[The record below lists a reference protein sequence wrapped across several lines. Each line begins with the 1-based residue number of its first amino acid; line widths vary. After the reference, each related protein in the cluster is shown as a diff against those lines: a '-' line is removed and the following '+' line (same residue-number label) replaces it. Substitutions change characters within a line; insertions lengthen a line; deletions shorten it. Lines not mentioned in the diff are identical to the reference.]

1 MRRRIQG
8 RLRQGS
14 YSPATPCRSANC
26 GDATRLAG
34 SGLPKPRVSAQSL
47 RNRRYSASLEDLMS
61 KTLPFALFAAAFAA
75 VSLPASAADYFAGK
89 TIEWTVGS
97 DAGGGY
103 DIYSRTIARHLPKYI
118 PGSPTIIVKNLPG
131 AGSGRA
137 ATYIATVA
145 PKDGTAIGMIF
156 PGAVVGPLLE
166 EGQKPQYDPTKFVYL
181 ATADSGTRVCATYA
195 TSKVKSF
202 ADAQKQKANMG
213 ASAAGGSTRD
223 YVNMLRKAAG
233 AQFELVTGYKGTAE
247 IGLAVERGEVDG
259 LCGWDWS
266 SLKSQKSDWLRDK
279 KLNILVQTA
288 LEPEPELTKLGVPT
302 MWEFIK
308 KEDDKKAAELVV
320 SQQVFGRPVIA
331 PPGTTPD
338 AVKILREG
346 LSKVLADKDF
356 LADAEKAKIDINPL
370 DGAKVQEVVEKAYA
384 SPPAVVAR
392 AKELIRE

>member
-1 MRRRIQG
+1 
-8 RLRQGS
+8 
-14 YSPATPCRSANC
+14 
-26 GDATRLAG
+26 
-34 SGLPKPRVSAQSL
+34 
-47 RNRRYSASLEDLMS
+47 MS
-61 KTLPFALFAAAFAA
+61 KTLPFAILAAAVATA
-75 VSLPASAADYFAGK
+75 SLPASAADYYAGK
-89 TIEWTVGS
+89 TIEWTVGG

-118 PGSPTIIVKNLPG
+118 PGSPNIIVKNLPG

-137 ATYIATVA
+137 ATYLATVA

-156 PGAVVGPLLE
+156 PGAIVGPLLE

-181 ATADSGTRVCATYA
+181 ATADSGTRVCATFIN
-195 TSKVKSF
+195 SKTKNF
-202 ADAQKQKANMG
+202 ADAQTQKTTMG

-279 KLNILVQTA
+279 KINILVQTA
-288 LEPEPELTKLGVPT
+288 LEPEPELAKLGVPT

-320 SQQVFGRPVIA
+320 SQQVFGRPFIA
-331 PPGTTPD
+331 PPGTSAD

-346 LSKVLADKDF
+346 FSKVMQDKDF
-356 LADAEKAKIDINPL
+356 LADAEKSKIDINPL
-370 DGAKVQEVVEKAYA
+370 DGAKVQEVVEKVYA

-392 AKELIRE
+392 AKELIKE

>member
-1 MRRRIQG
+1 M
-8 RLRQGS
+8 
-14 YSPATPCRSANC
+14 
-26 GDATRLAG
+26 
-34 SGLPKPRVSAQSL
+34 
-47 RNRRYSASLEDLMS
+47 
-61 KTLPFALFAAAFAA
+61 
-75 VSLPASAADYFAGK
+75 
-89 TIEWTVGS
+89 
-97 DAGGGY
+97 
-103 DIYSRTIARHLPKYI
+103 PKYI

-156 PGAVVGPLLE
+156 PGAIVGPLLE
-166 EGQKPQYDPTKFVYL
+166 DGQKPQYDPTKFVYL
-181 ATADSGTRVCATYA
+181 ATADFGTRVCATFT

-279 KLNILVQTA
+279 KINILVQTA
-288 LEPEPELTKLGVPT
+288 LEPEAELTKLGVPT

-308 KEDDKKAAELVV
+308 KEEDKKAAELVV
-320 SQQVFGRPVIA
+320 SQQVFGRPIIA
-331 PPGTTPD
+331 PPGAAPE

-346 LSKVLADKDF
+346 LSKVMQDKDF
-356 LADAEKAKIDINPL
+356 LADAEKSKIDVNPL

>member
-1 MRRRIQG
+1 MLLP
-8 RLRQGS
+8 RLS
-14 YSPATPCRSANC
+14 
-26 GDATRLAG
+26 
-34 SGLPKPRVSAQSL
+34 
-47 RNRRYSASLEDLMS
+47 
-61 KTLPFALFAAAFAA
+61 FALLLAAIA
-75 VSLPASAADYFAGK
+75 LPASAADYFAGK

-103 DIYSRTIARHLPKYI
+103 DIYSRTLARHLPKYI

-145 PKDGTAIGMIF
+145 TKDGTAIGMIF
-156 PGAVVGPLLE
+156 PGAIIGPLLE
-166 EGQKPQYDPTKFVYL
+166 DGQKPQYDPTKFVYL
-181 ATADSGTRVCATYA
+181 ATADSGTRVCATFA

-266 SLKSQKSDWLRDK
+266 SLKAQKSDWLRDK
-279 KLNILVQTA
+279 KINIIVQTA

-308 KEDDKKAAELVV
+308 NEDDKKAAELVV

-331 PPGTTPD
+331 PPGTNAE
-338 AVKILREG
+338 AVKILREAFM
-346 LSKVLADKDF
+346 KVMTDKDF
-356 LADAEKAKIDINPL
+356 LADAQKAKIDVTPL

>member
-1 MRRRIQG
+1 
-8 RLRQGS
+8 
-14 YSPATPCRSANC
+14 
-26 GDATRLAG
+26 
-34 SGLPKPRVSAQSL
+34 
-47 RNRRYSASLEDLMS
+47 MS
-61 KTLPFALFAAAFAA
+61 KTLPFALLAAAFATA
-75 VSLPASAADYFAGK
+75 SLPASAADYFAGK

-308 KEDDKKAAELVV
+308 NEDDKKAAELVV
-320 SQQVFGRPVIA
+320 SQQVFGRPIIA
-331 PPGTTPD
+331 PPGTAPD

-370 DGAKVQEVVEKAYA
+370 DGAKVQEVVEKVYG